1 MVGGPGSHADR
12 HGQTE
17 LPAAAREGL
26 ACQLQEESHQ
36 GRRVGHVPSHVLGAL
51 PGGGRRRPAAGGS
64 GGGGGGAAGL
74 RERGRR
80 WKRVG
85 VERPAQPC
93 HRFHA

>member
-12 HGQTE
+12 HGQTA

-26 ACQLQEESHQ
+26 TCQLQEESHE

-51 PGGGRRRPAAGGS
+51 PGGGRCRPAA
-64 GGGGGGAAGL
+64 GGAAGL